1 MGPKDDIIYGSESI
15 SDFDED
21 ESETC
26 GNDQNKKRIKE
37 DIDKCHYGIFMFVV
51 RKDFLFILMACLF
64 MCVSSLGI
72 PLQTIIYGKVFG
84 KLSDFYKNEYAEL
97 EDFMSDVRLLC
108 GLIMLIGFV
117 KMVVTW
123 VGIIAWMKFGEKQST
138 RARTRTLHLILNKK
152 VEWFERNEN
161 LMGEISQTNRCVEE
175 LRCGTSEV
183 VGLLVQT
190 IASIIALFVTAM
202 VLSWSLTLV
211 IMASA
216 PLMGLFGW
224 LFGRLTYQA
233 ADLENDLTAQAS
245 KILDWSLVCGA
256 EIRLFNG
263 KYYEMVKFNRLVELS
278 ATAYYRLANA
288 IACNTGMLKCL
299 TLLMFVQ
306 GFWFGNYMISI
317 GKLKINEVFTCFS
330 SCLMLGSEISEIS
343 ILLGTLNKAQAASL
357 MIAKTIESNETPN
370 DSGIYPPLCE
380 GMIELENVNFK
391 YLSRPEKVLKNVS
404 ISLKSKELNFIIGP
418 SGSGKSTISQL
429 LLNFYQPQSGIIRI
443 DGRNISNLSTKWLTD
458 NITLVQQDPVIFKE
472 SIRNN
477 IGMATVNEFVS
488 LSDIPDLLIEDAAT
502 FALLDNV
509 IEDSRDGINTNVS
522 MNSLSGGQLQR
533 IAIARA
539 KVSNTPILILDEA
552 LSALD
557 IKHKQLLFQNIKDWR
572 KGKTTIIITHE
583 FDQICDDDY
592 VILMEGGNVKNK
604 GYMFELTHEDLILE
618 DRSGLNNP
626 SAVHGR
632 CSSRLYNSS
641 TASHD
646 SLTYHYLKNP
656 AVLRDLEKCCEI
668 RCQSDGRPLELLSVL
683 SILKYCRKTIDN
695 KVLIIVGI
703 ILSVIGGATSPI
715 FSYCFSKILV
725 TMINASIG
733 MNIKRELIV
742 WSCIVVGI
750 SVGSGIILYLSLF
763 TMSYTSERWIVNLR
777 KLVFKKLNEQ
787 ELSYFDAETTQAS
800 ELTALLMNDAR
811 DLRSLVSEFVI
822 IVTNLIAMLSI
833 GVIWSVITG
842 WKLALVGVAFVPLIL
857 IITHTYSFVL
867 EMAENS
873 YKTKVAILEN
883 YNHEIVSG
891 IKLIKT
897 LNLKK
902 FFINEFG
909 MKLREVNKVG
919 SVRAVCTGFGI
930 SLSDLCTSLATG
942 TILYY
947 GIELAGKKEY
957 SQSQLIQVITILSF
971 SMANA
976 VSLLTELPDIARGQ
990 RAGTYI
996 INLLKL
1002 KPSEVENEGN
1012 VKPYKLCE
1020 DVVISFQNVNFQ
1032 YPNTRNP
1039 NQLVL
1044 NKLSFHVNKNEVVA
1058 IVGESGSGKSTIGA
1072 LLSRLY
1078 RVPDRSIFV
1087 TNYDINK
1094 LDIDWLRDTISVV
1107 PQVPKFFEGTIYDNL
1122 VYGMEKSKILSARID
1137 HCLKLAN
1144 IYSFIV
1150 SLPEGI
1156 HTRLG
1161 EGHHSLL
1168 SGGQLQRL
1176 SIARALVRKPK
1187 ILIMD
1192 ECTSNLDP
1200 HNTNLIVDLV
1210 KSNLSTQSIT
1220 IILITHNLEMMKIA
1234 NRVINIKQGKSL
1246 KS

>member
-1 MGPKDDIIYGSESI
+1 MTPKDNKIYLSESI
-15 SDFDED
+15 SDFDEKKF
-21 ESETC
+21 EPYGT
-26 GNDQNKKRIKE
+26 DQNKKRIQD
-37 DIDKCHYGIFMFVV
+37 DIEKCHYGIFMFVV
-51 RKDFLFILMACLF
+51 RNDFLFILMACLC
-64 MCVSSLGI
+64 MCVSSVGI

-84 KLSDFYKNEYAEL
+84 KLSDFYKNEYSEL
-97 EDFMSDVRLLC
+97 DVFMSDVRLLC

-138 RARTRTLHLILNKK
+138 RARTRTLNLMLSKNIA
-152 VEWFERNEN
+152 WFESNEN
-161 LMGEISQTNRCVEE
+161 LMGEISQTNRCIEE

-224 LFGRLTYQA
+224 LFGRLTYEA
-233 ADLENDLTAQAS
+233 ADLENELTAQAS

-256 EIRLFNG
+256 EIRIFNG
-263 KYYEMVKFNRLVELS
+263 KYYEMAKFNKLVELS
-278 ATAYYRLANA
+278 ASAYYKLANA

-317 GKLKINEVFTCFS
+317 GKLKINDVFTCFS

-343 ILLGTLNKAQAASL
+343 ILLATLNKAQAASFK
-357 MIAKTIESNETPN
+357 IAKAIESNESLN

-380 GMIELENVNFK
+380 GVIELENISFK
-391 YLSRPEKVLKNVS
+391 YLSRPEKVLKDVS
-404 ISLKSKELNFIIGP
+404 ISFKSKEMNFIIGP

-429 LLNFYQPQSGIIRI
+429 LLKFYQPQSGIIRI
-443 DGRNISNLSTKWLTD
+443 DGLNISNLSTKWLTD
-458 NITLVQQDPVIFKE
+458 NITLVQQDPVIFNE

-477 IGMATVNEFVS
+477 IGMATVNKFVS

-502 FALLDNV
+502 FALLGSV
-509 IEDSRDGINTNVS
+509 IEDSRDGINTVVS
-522 MNSLSGGQLQR
+522 LTSLSGGQLQR

-539 KVSNTPILILDEA
+539 RISDTPILILDEA
-552 LSALD
+552 LCALD
-557 IKHKQLLFQNIKDWR
+557 IKHKQLILKNIKDWR

-583 FDQICDDDY
+583 FDQISDDDY

-618 DRSGLNNP
+618 DRSGLNNK
-626 SAVHGR
+626 SHVNCR
-632 CSSRLYNSS
+632 CSSRLYKAG
-641 TASHD
+641 TTKHD
-646 SLTYHYLKNP
+646 SMTYHYLKNP
-656 AVLRDLEKCCEI
+656 AVLKDLEKCSELSYTTD
-668 RCQSDGRPLELLSVL
+668 RRPSELLSVL
-683 SILKYCRKTIDN
+683 SILQYCKKTIDN
-695 KVLIIVGI
+695 KTLIIFGI

-725 TMINASIG
+725 TMVNASIG
-733 MNIKRELIV
+733 MNIKRELIM

-763 TMSYTSERWIVNLR
+763 TMSYASERWIVNLR

-787 ELSYFDAETTQAS
+787 EVSYFDSETTQAS

-822 IVTNLIAMLSI
+822 IATNLIAMLSI

-842 WKLALVGVAFVPLIL
+842 WKLALVGVSFVPLIL
-857 IITHTYSFVL
+857 IITHAYSFVL
-867 EMAENS
+867 ELSENN
-873 YKTKVAILEN
+873 YKTKVSILEN

-897 LNLKK
+897 LNLNK
-902 FFINEFG
+902 FFFKEFVL
-909 MKLREVNKVG
+909 KLNEVNKVG
-919 SVRAVCTGFGI
+919 SLRAVCTGFGI

-947 GIELAGKKEY
+947 GMELAGKREY
-957 SQSQLIQVITILSF
+957 SQSQLIQVITVLSF
-971 SMANA
+971 SMTNA
-976 VSLLTELPDIARGQ
+976 ASLLTELPDIARGQ

-1002 KPSEVENEGN
+1002 KPSGVENDGSI
-1012 VKPYKLCE
+1012 KPYKLC
-1020 DVVISFQNVNFQ
+1020 DDRVIRFQNVDFQ

-1039 NQLVL
+1039 TQLVL
-1044 NKLSFHVNKNEVVA
+1044 SKLSFYVNKDEVVA
-1058 IVGESGSGKSTIGA
+1058 ITGESGSGKSTIGA

-1078 RVPDRSIFV
+1078 RVTDRSIFV

-1107 PQVPKFFEGTIYDNL
+1107 TQVPKFFEGTIYDNL
-1122 VYGMEKSKILSARID
+1122 VYGMERSKILSVRID

-1144 IYSFIV
+1144 IYPFII

-1161 EGHHSLL
+1161 EGQHSLI

-1176 SIARALVRKPK
+1176 SVARALIRKPK

-1200 HNTNLIVDLV
+1200 HNTNLIIDLV
-1210 KSNLSTQSIT
+1210 KNNLSTQNIT

-1234 NRVINIKQGKSL
+1234 NRVINIKQGKVL
-1246 KS
+1246 EG

>member
-1 MGPKDDIIYGSESI
+1 MRAKDRTFELSECL
-15 SDFDED
+15 SDFDQEKFKPYRID
-21 ESETC
+21 HNEKLMQDDTE
-26 GNDQNKKRIKE
+26 KR
-37 DIDKCHYGIFMFVV
+37 HYGIFMFVV
-51 RKDFLFILMACLF
+51 KKDFLFILMACFF
-64 MCVSSLGI
+64 MCVSSVGI
-72 PLQTIIYGKVFG
+72 PLQTIIYGRVFS
-84 KLSDFYKNEYAEL
+84 KLSDFYKTNYSGL
-97 EDFMSDVRLLC
+97 EGFMSDVRLLC

-117 KMVVTW
+117 KMIVTW
-123 VGIIAWMKFGEKQST
+123 IGIIAWMKFGEKQST
-138 RARTRTLHLILNKK
+138 RARIRTLNLMLNKE
-152 VEWFERNEN
+152 VAWFENNEN
-161 LMGEISQTNRCVEE
+161 LMGEISQTNRCIEE

-190 IASIIALFVTAM
+190 VASITALFITAM

-211 IMASA
+211 IIASA

-224 LFGRLTYQA
+224 LFGRLTYKA
-233 ADLENDLTAQAS
+233 AELENDLTAQAS
-245 KILDWSLVCGA
+245 KILDWSFVCSA
-256 EIRLFNG
+256 EIRIFNG
-263 KYYEMVKFNRLVELS
+263 KYYEMVKFNRLVDLS
-278 ATAYYRLANA
+278 AKAYYKLANA

-343 ILLGTLNKAQAASL
+343 MLLATLNKAQAASL
-357 MIAKTIESNETPN
+357 KIGKMIESNENPN
-370 DSGIYPPLCE
+370 DSGIYPKLCE
-380 GMIELENVNFK
+380 GDIELENIEFE
-391 YLSRPEKVLKNVS
+391 YLSRPERVLKDVS
-404 ISLKSKELNFIIGP
+404 FSFRSKELNFIIGP

-443 DGRNISNLSTKWLTD
+443 DGLNISNLSKKWLTD
-458 NITLVQQDPVIFKE
+458 NITLVQQDPIIFNE

-477 IGMATVNEFVS
+477 IGMAALNRFVS

-502 FALLDNV
+502 FALLTSV
-509 IEDSRDGINTNVS
+509 IDDSRDGINTSVS
-522 MNSLSGGQLQR
+522 LTSLSGGQLQR

-539 KVSNTPILILDEA
+539 KISDTPILILDEA
-552 LSALD
+552 LNALD
-557 IKHKQLLFQNIKDWR
+557 IKNKQLLFQNIKEWR

-583 FDQICDDDY
+583 FDQISDDDY
-592 VILMEGGNVKNK
+592 VILMENGNVKNK
-604 GYMFELTHEDLILE
+604 GYMFELSHEDLILQ
-618 DRSGLNNP
+618 DRSGLSNKSYVDSRCRSKFYKEKATSNN
-626 SAVHGR
+626 
-632 CSSRLYNSS
+632 
-641 TASHD
+641 
-646 SLTYHYLKNP
+646 SLIYHYLKNP
-656 AVLRDLEKCCEI
+656 AVLKDLEKHPQI
-668 RCQSDGRPLELLSVL
+668 RHPLGERPMELLSVV
-683 SILKYCRKTIDN
+683 SILNYCKKTIDN
-695 KVLIIVGI
+695 KVLIIIGI
-703 ILSVIGGATSPI
+703 ILSVIGGAASPV

-725 TMINASIG
+725 TMVNASIG
-733 MNIKRELIV
+733 MNINRELIT
-742 WSCIVVGI
+742 WSCIVAGI
-750 SVGSGIILYLSLF
+750 SVGSGVIHYLSLF
-763 TMSYTSERWIVNLR
+763 TMSFASEKWIVNLR

-787 ELSYFDAETTQAS
+787 ELSYFDSKTTKPS

-822 IVTNLIAMLSI
+822 IASNLIAMLSI
-833 GVIWSVITG
+833 GIIWSIATG

-857 IITHTYSFVL
+857 MITHAYSFVL
-867 EMAENS
+867 ELSENN

-897 LNLKK
+897 LNLKN
-902 FFINEFG
+902 FFINEFVL
-909 MKLREVNKVG
+909 KLNEVNNVG

-947 GIELAGKKEY
+947 GMELAGKREY
-957 SQSQLIQVITILSF
+957 SQSQLIQVITVLSF
-971 SMANA
+971 SMTNA
-976 VSLLTELPDIARGQ
+976 ASLLTELPDIARGQ

-1002 KPSEVENEGN
+1002 KPSEIENDGII
-1012 VKPYKLCE
+1012 KPFKLYDDE
-1020 DVVISFQNVNFQ
+1020 VVSFRNVNFQ
-1032 YPNTRNP
+1032 YPNSRNSA
-1039 NQLVL
+1039 QLVL
-1044 NKLSFHVNKNEVVA
+1044 NSLSFHVNKNEIVA

-1078 RVPDRSIFV
+1078 RVTDRSIFIA
-1087 TNYDINK
+1087 NCDINK

-1107 PQVPKFFEGTIYDNL
+1107 TQVPKFFEGTIYDNL
-1122 VYGMEKSKILSARID
+1122 VYGMEKSKISPVGID

-1161 EGHHSLL
+1161 EGQHCSI

-1176 SIARALVRKPK
+1176 SIARALIRKPK

-1192 ECTSNLDP
+1192 ECTSSLDP
-1200 HNTNLIVDLV
+1200 TNTNLIIELV
-1210 KSNLSTQSIT
+1210 RNNLVMQNIT
-1220 IILITHNLEMMKIA
+1220 IIIITHNIEMMKIA
-1234 NRVINIKQGKSL
+1234 NRVITINQGEARE
-1246 KS
+1246 